1 MLWENRDRYQIPTYS
16 MAVDTVPS
24 YASFIAGRCQL
35 EKWESGTCPYFPTT
49 ESLLPFKAVHL
60 EFQNPVTD
68 KAPTRNGEDD
78 VRLAHHGT

>member
-1 MLWENRDRYQIPTYS
+1 MLWENRDRYQIPTYD

-49 ESLLPFKAVHL
+49 ESLLPLKAVHL
-60 EFQNPVTD
+60 EFQILL
-68 KAPTRNGEDD
+68 PTKH
-78 VRLAHHGT
+78 LHATKTTIFATHPIGT